1 MKKLDV
7 QKVEEAMKRMIPA
20 VDKGARLEAVIIRLE
35 AVIMEEEEV
44 RVIVAKGTQS
54 DRVTFPGELM
64 NDFLK
69 KGVKGQEI
77 RKGIGKVVSKLNR
90 MSQRRA

>member
-1 MKKLDV
+1 
-7 QKVEEAMKRMIPA
+7 
-20 VDKGARLEAVIIRLE
+20 
-35 AVIMEEEEV
+35 
-44 RVIVAKGTQS
+44 
-54 DRVTFPGELM
+54 VTFPGELM

>member
-7 QKVEEAMKRMIPA
+7 QKVEDAMKKMIPA
-20 VDKGARLEAVIIRLE
+20 VDKGARLEAVI
-35 AVIMEEEEV
+35 MEKEEV

-54 DRVTFPGELM
+54 DRVTFSGEAM

-69 KGVKGQEI
+69 KGIGGQEI
-77 RKGIGKVVSKLNR
+77 RKGIGKVVSKMNR
-90 MSQRRA
+90 MSQRRG

>member
-1 MKKLDV
+1 MKKLDMEEI
-7 QKVEEAMKRMIPA
+7 EEAMKKMIPS
-20 VDKGARLEAVIIRLE
+20 VDKGARLEAVILE
-35 AVIMEEEEV
+35 EDEV

-54 DRVTFPGELM
+54 DRVTFSGELM

-69 KGVKGQEI
+69 KGIKGQEI

-90 MSQRRA
+90 MSQRRG

>member
-1 MKKLDV
+1 MKKLDM

-20 VDKGARLEAVIIRLE
+20 VDKGARLEAVI
-35 AVIMEEEEV
+35 MEKEEV

-54 DRVTFPGELM
+54 DRVTFSSELM

-69 KGVKGQEI
+69 KGTKGQEI

-90 MSQRRA
+90 MSQRRG